1 MNYALSSIITMLFGI
16 LGGIFSLVFFAI
28 EYGKWKR
35 KVIAISM
42 EQKIIRSV
50 SFIFMLLIFGG
61 IFLFGFFGMGGQKK
75 VALVTFLL
83 VLILILFLLIN
94 LSVDLIL
101 TRKKKYF
108 LKKEDF
114 QKCLFNRD
122 LKD

>member
-1 MNYALSSIITMLFGI
+1 MNYAASSIITMLFGI
-16 LGGIFSLVFFAI
+16 LGCILSLVFFAI

-35 KVIAISM
+35 KSIAISL

-50 SFIFMLLIFGG
+50 SFVFMLMIFGG

-75 VALVTFLL
+75 IALVTFLI

-108 LKKEDF
+108 LKSEDF
-114 QKCLFNRD
+114 PKCFIDKNS
-122 LKD
+122 K

>member
-1 MNYALSSIITMLFGI
+1 M
-16 LGGIFSLVFFAI
+16 VFFAI